1 MIKIDIRKSENTNE
15 EYSIY
20 VSFPYSA
27 EVVDIIREQLI
38 RFWNKDT
45 KEWELPLSCLETLVD
60 KLHNYEININ
70 ADENVFETT
79 KPGLPEGFE
88 YKTKPF
94 EHQIEGVLYGL
105 SHNKWLLGD
114 EQGLGKTKEVID
126 IAIAKKMQKGYQH
139 CLVICGVN
147 GLKWNWA
154 NEVETHSNEKA
165 WILGQ
170 RVNKKG
176 KTVIGS
182 NQDKYNDLLEVLH
195 KTDAPINDCYFI
207 ITNIESLRY
216 KLDTGATEIDKYGK
230 VQKVYMY
237 PITEILSELCYQNQ
251 IQMVAFDELHKC
263 KNVSSEQGKQLL
275 DIKAET
281 MIGMS
286 GTPLMNQPMDLYVVL
301 KWLGYENHSFYSFK
315 NHYCE
320 FGGYG
325 DYEIV
330 GYKNLDELQKKLD
343 SIMLRRRKEDV
354 LDLPEKI
361 YIDEYVEMTPKQ
373 AQIYKEVTMD
383 IQANIDQ
390 IKAANNPLAEMIRLR
405 QATGYTGI
413 LSSTITESAKL
424 DRMEELVEDAVEN
437 GRQVVIFSNWTQ
449 ITSVICDRLGK
460 YSVGVIT
467 GDTKDEDRQA
477 LVNAFQENK
486 LNVMVGTIGAMGTGI
501 TLTAGT
507 VEIFLDEPWNKANKE
522 QAEDRC
528 HRIGQ
533 NSNLT
538 IYTLLTKGTIDERIH
553 QIVERKGM
561 MADAIVDGQI
571 KMDKGQ
577 LVDFLLS

>member
-216 KLDTGATEIDKYGK
+216 KLDTGATETDRYGK
-230 VQKVYMY
+230 EQKVYTY

>member
-20 VSFPYSA
+20 FSFPYSA

-126 IAIAKKMQKGYQH
+126 IAVAKKIQKGYQH

-195 KTDAPINDCYFI
+195 KTDTPINDCYFI

-216 KLDTGATEIDKYGK
+216 KLDTGATE
-230 VQKVYMY
+230 
-237 PITEILSELCYQNQ
+237 T
-251 IQMVAFDELHKC
+251 
-263 KNVSSEQGKQLL
+263 
-275 DIKAET
+275 
-281 MIGMS
+281 
-286 GTPLMNQPMDLYVVL
+286 
-301 KWLGYENHSFYSFK
+301 
-315 NHYCE
+315 
-320 FGGYG
+320 
-325 DYEIV
+325 
-330 GYKNLDELQKKLD
+330 
-343 SIMLRRRKEDV
+343 
-354 LDLPEKI
+354 
-361 YIDEYVEMTPKQ
+361 
-373 AQIYKEVTMD
+373 
-383 IQANIDQ
+383 
-390 IKAANNPLAEMIRLR
+390 
-405 QATGYTGI
+405 
-413 LSSTITESAKL
+413 
-424 DRMEELVEDAVEN
+424 DR
-437 GRQVVIFSNWTQ
+437 
-449 ITSVICDRLGK
+449 
-460 YSVGVIT
+460 
-467 GDTKDEDRQA
+467 
-477 LVNAFQENK
+477 
-486 LNVMVGTIGAMGTGI
+486 
-501 TLTAGT
+501 
-507 VEIFLDEPWNKANKE
+507 
-522 QAEDRC
+522 
-528 HRIGQ
+528 
-533 NSNLT
+533 
-538 IYTLLTKGTIDERIH
+538 
-553 QIVERKGM
+553 
-561 MADAIVDGQI
+561 
-571 KMDKGQ
+571 
-577 LVDFLLS
+577 